1 MREPKTEL
9 RSYLDKLMYRYL
21 NIKSLRREIR
31 IISSWKDKSNV
42 SVVEAGAY
50 FLALVNYS
58 FWRIILV
65 ELAMLLS
72 DSEQKSLLDWLKK
85 AREHA
90 SPLEPARFITNASDD
105 RHELI
110 RPREYREII
119 DKQLAQIGSLQST
132 IDRVKGHR
140 DKAIAHLDRIYFNNP
155 ERLYTDF
162 PLGDADVED
171 LFKLVESILATHYL
185 YLFKAGVKLE
195 VASVSTVDTLLR
207 YAEAF
212 LKVRMDRDLIARGF
226 RPVDY
231 LEEA

>member
-90 SPLEPARFITNASDD
+90 SPLEPARFI
-105 RHELI
+105 
-110 RPREYREII
+110 
-119 DKQLAQIGSLQST
+119 
-132 IDRVKGHR
+132 
-140 DKAIAHLDRIYFNNP
+140 
-155 ERLYTDF
+155 
-162 PLGDADVED
+162 
-171 LFKLVESILATHYL
+171 
-185 YLFKAGVKLE
+185 
-195 VASVSTVDTLLR
+195 
-207 YAEAF
+207 
-212 LKVRMDRDLIARGF
+212 
-226 RPVDY
+226 
-231 LEEA
+231 